1 MQTTVYFDLREF
13 MDFLVDID
21 EDLYGRVLDAVSQA
35 VAEEHG
41 MEVDYYEEWTTDENG
56 RMGVNLSDEN
66 GK

>member
-1 MQTTVYFDLREF
+1 

>member
-13 MDFLVDID
+13 MDFLVEID

-35 VAEEHG
+35 VAKEHG

-66 GK
+66 EK